1 MDACSLRYLLLT
13 AWRLALSSSGQS
25 ILLMRVK
32 AILSYDGSFFQGF
45 QKQTTTKNT
54 IMTSLESALR
64 SLHID
69 SDIVGSGR
77 TDTGVHA
84 TGQVIHFDLP
94 DFWNDL
100 KKLRWELNRKLQH
113 IRIKH
118 ITPVDETF
126 HARFSAKRRIYRY
139 LFKQTVPSLFEE
151 KHIAH
156 YPAFDPQR
164 LQKVLKAFE
173 GEHDF
178 RYFYK
183 TGSDIHTTE
192 KTIYKAHYRELGN
205 YHTLYFEANGFLRA
219 QVRMMIDAAMRCAS
233 GQITLEMVKEQI
245 DGVRRHTTSLAP
257 ASGLYLARILY

>member
-1 MDACSLRYLLLT
+1 M
-13 AWRLALSSSGQS
+13 RL
-25 ILLMRVK
+25 K
-32 AILSYDGSFFQGF
+32 AVLSYDGSFFQGF
-45 QKQTTTKNT
+45 QKQITTKNT
-54 IMTSLESALR
+54 ITTSLESALR
-64 SLHID
+64 SLHIN
-69 SDIVGSGR
+69 SGIVGSGR
-77 TDTGVHA
+77 TDAGVHA

-100 KKLRWELNRKLQH
+100 KKLQWELNRKLRH

-139 LFKQTVPSLFEE
+139 LFKQKSPSLFEE
-151 KHIAH
+151 NYVAH
-156 YPAFDPQR
+156 YPDFDPVR
-164 LQKVLKAFE
+164 LEKVLKAFE
-173 GEHDF
+173 GKHDF

-192 KTIYKAHYRELGN
+192 KTIYRAQYERLGD
-205 YHTLYFEANGFLRA
+205 YHVLYFEANGFLRA

-233 GQITLEMVKEQI
+233 SQITWEMLEEQI
-245 DGVRRHTTSLAP
+245 NGTQRHTTSLAP

>member
-1 MDACSLRYLLLT
+1 
-13 AWRLALSSSGQS
+13 
-25 ILLMRVK
+25 MRVK
-32 AILSYDGSFFQGF
+32 AVLSYDGSFFQGF
-45 QKQTTTKNT
+45 QRQTKTKKT
-54 IMTSLESALR
+54 ITTSLESALR

-77 TDTGVHA
+77 TDAGVHA

-94 DFWNDL
+94 DFWTERE
-100 KKLRWELNRKLQH
+100 KLRRELNRKLEH

-118 ITPVDETF
+118 ITLVDEIF
-126 HARFSAKRRIYRY
+126 HARFSAKRRVYRY
-139 LFKQTVPSLFEE
+139 IFKQNLPSLFEE
-151 KHIAH
+151 NYIAH
-156 YPAFDPQR
+156 YPDFDPLR
-164 LQKVLKAFE
+164 LQKALKVFE

-178 RYFYK
+178 HYFYK

-192 KTIYKAHYRELGN
+192 RTIYRAHYKQFGN

-219 QVRMMIDAAMRCAS
+219 QARMMIDAAMHCAS

-245 DGVRRHTTSLAP
+245 DGSRRHTTALAP